1 MSMCIAIVSNQ
12 LRIRTIIFYVT
23 ISSSVYIPLLHQATS
38 DIRITLNF
46 TTSALFNNHFFIYH
60 SDSRKVSVEGCY

>member
-1 MSMCIAIVSNQ
+1 MSISRVLGGEIVSNQ
-12 LRIRTIIFYVT
+12 LHIRTIIFYVT

-46 TTSALFNNHFFIYH
+46 TTIVPCSTIISSFITLT
-60 SDSRKVSVEGCY
+60 VERLV